1 MDVLATL
8 TEDMKIAMRARDA
21 MALETVRYLLAQ
33 VKNAQ
38 IDKPG
43 HEPLTE
49 LEFTAIVKK
58 VIKNTQEAMD
68 QYAAGNRQDLVD
80 AEKPKL
86 EFMQKYLPKQLS
98 EDELRTIV
106 AEAIAANPDLGV
118 GPLTGIIMKQ
128 TAGKADGGI
137 VSKLIKELV

>member
-43 HEPLTE
+43 HEALTE

-68 QYAAGNRQDLVD
+68 QYAAGGRQDLVD

-98 EDELRTIV
+98 EDELKTIV
-106 AEAIAANPDLGV
+106 AETIAENPDLGV
-118 GPLTGIIMKQ
+118 GPLTGIIMKK
-128 TAGKADGGI
+128 TAGTADGGL
-137 VSKLIKELV
+137 VSKLIRELV

>member
-8 TEDMKIAMRARDA
+8 TEDMKVAMRARDSV
-21 MALETVRYLLAQ
+21 ALETVRYLLAQ

-58 VIKNTQEAMD
+58 IIKNTQEAIE

-86 EFMQKYLPKQLS
+86 ALMQKYLPQQLS

-106 AEAIAANPDLGV
+106 SEAIAQNPDLGM

-128 TAGKADGGI
+128 TAGKADGGT
-137 VSKLIKELV
+137 VSKLIRELL

>member
-21 MALETVRYLLAQ
+21 MALETVRYLMAQ

-43 HEPLTE
+43 HEALTE
-49 LEFTAIVKK
+49 LEFTAILKK

-86 EFMQKYLPKQLS
+86 AFMQKYLPKQLS
-98 EDELRTIV
+98 EDELKTIV

-128 TAGKADGGI
+128 TAGKADGGL
-137 VSKLIKELV
+137 VSKLIRELV

>member
-8 TEDMKIAMRARDA
+8 TEDMKTAMRARDA
-21 MALETVRYLLAQ
+21 MALETVRYLMAQ

-58 VIKNTQEAMD
+58 VIKNTQEAME

-86 EFMQKYLPKQLS
+86 AFMQKYLPQQLS

-128 TAGKADGGI
+128 AAGKADGGT
-137 VSKLIKELV
+137 VSRLIKELL